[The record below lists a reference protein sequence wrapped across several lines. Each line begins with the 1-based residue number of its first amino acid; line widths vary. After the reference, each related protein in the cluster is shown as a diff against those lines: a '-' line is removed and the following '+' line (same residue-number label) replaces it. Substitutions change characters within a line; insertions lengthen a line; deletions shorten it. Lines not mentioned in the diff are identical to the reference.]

1 MAPKKPIKGYIKL
14 QINGWQAN
22 PAPPVGPALG
32 QHWVAIPEFTKRF
45 NDETKD
51 RMGMKL
57 PVIITVYED
66 RSFDFIVKQPPAGYL
81 IKDKLKLKSGSKVAQ
96 KEKVGHL
103 TVQQLKEIAEMKKVD
118 MNANDVAG
126 AMLTIDGTARQMGV
140 TSDIHGKTIAEVREM
155 IK

>member
-1 MAPKKPIKGYIKL
+1 MAAKPIKWYIKL
-14 QINGWQAN
+14 QINWGQAN
-22 PAPPVGPALG
+22 PAPPVWPALW

-51 RMGMKL
+51 RMGQKL

-96 KEKVGHL
+96 KDKVGHL
-103 TVQQLKEIAEMKKVD
+103 TLGQLKEIAEIKKVD
-118 MNANDVAG
+118 MNANDLAG
-126 AMLTIDGTARQMGV
+126 AMLTIDGTARQMWV
-140 TSDIHGKTIAEVREM
+140 TSDIHGKTISEVREM